1 MTVTDFN
8 NRLNITLRETFLLD
22 SGPCKSRNSSFV
34 LSRIIFQNTNEMI
47 SAGGHKIVH
56 TELVSK
62 LIDLKRNFKLFL
74 LTLEKSRMQIV
85 INSLNPNI
93 RS

>member
-1 MTVTDFN
+1 
-8 NRLNITLRETFLLD
+8 
-22 SGPCKSRNSSFV
+22 
-34 LSRIIFQNTNEMI
+34 MI

-74 LTLEKSRMQIV
+74 FTLEKSRMQIV
-85 INSLNPNI
+85 IVINSLNPSKELI
-93 RS
+93 Y